1 MTIAAGSSGPQVENG
16 EEIEMPEVESEDDG
30 TVVSRS
36 VASTTAAG
44 GAAAPGGSVPAHDPT
59 LRGEI
64 LGLVS
69 PYTMAGSHDLNKT
82 LVAEDGSL
90 HHANR
95 GCSAYPLLPETRD
108 VYQLKWAQKR
118 MAIENDGVA
127 SASVQMF
134 YSSALQLCISIG
146 LFVLGCT
153 QLPDGDFTSSSNCS

>member
-69 PYTMAGSHDLNKT
+69 PSFVRIWTCPSRLF
-82 LVAEDGSL
+82 SL
-90 HHANR
+90 
-95 GCSAYPLLPETRD
+95 
-108 VYQLKWAQKR
+108 
-118 MAIENDGVA
+118 
-127 SASVQMF
+127 
-134 YSSALQLCISIG
+134 ALSFSLRVSR
-146 LFVLGCT
+146 
-153 QLPDGDFTSSSNCS
+153 